1 MAEVD
6 AQRHRYRSPI
16 AAIVGLSESALL
28 RDDLDPHLVKTLR
41 AIRALAQNALDADDA
56 REMAKEQRRD
66 DRRGKRDTGG

>member
-28 RDDLDPHLVKTLR
+28 RDDLDPRLVKTLR
-41 AIRALAQNALDADDA
+41 AIHALAQNALDADDA